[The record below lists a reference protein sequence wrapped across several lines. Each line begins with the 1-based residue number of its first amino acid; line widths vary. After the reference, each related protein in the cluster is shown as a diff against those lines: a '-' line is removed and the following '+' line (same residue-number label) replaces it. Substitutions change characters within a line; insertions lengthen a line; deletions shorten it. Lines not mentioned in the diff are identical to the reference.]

1 MTTSSDAKY
10 FSLGLDFA
18 ALGAGP
24 KEAITFLE
32 DYQKMLARLVA
43 LPMPTVAAVNGHCTA
58 GGGFFA
64 LCHDFTIVSSEKG
77 LFFMNEID
85 LGLSF
90 ADGMAKVLTYVAAI
104 DLLPFFRFH
113 PASLPSSPSP
123 VLTRYLLYN
132 HAIFLILP

>member
-1 MTTSSDAKY
+1 MTTSSDPKF

-18 ALGAGP
+18 ALTVSP
-24 KEAITFLE
+24 KEAIKFLE

-90 ADGMAKVLTYVAAI
+90 AEGMAKVITYVSTLGPI
-104 DLLPFFRFH
+104 HL
-113 PASLPSSPSP
+113 
-123 VLTRYLLYN
+123 
-132 HAIFLILP
+132 